1 MDSLSVAILTCSD
14 SRSLAED
21 SAGAALKGLC
31 TARGW
36 TVVEHGI
43 VPDEFTTIAGALEQ
57 LVDEVAPDVIL
68 TCGGTG
74 FSLRDVTPEATQAVC
89 DRMAPGIGEAMR
101 LGSLEVTRRAMLSR
115 ATAGLRRKTLIVNL
129 PGSEKAATECF
140 GFVADQFEHAVQMLA
155 GGGH

>member
-14 SRSLAED
+14 TRSLAED

-31 TARGW
+31 ESRGW
-36 TVVEHGI
+36 TVVDHRI
-43 VPDEFTTIAGALEQ
+43 VSDEFTMIAGTLEVI
-57 LVDEVAPDVIL
+57 VDELIPDVIL

-74 FSLRDVTPEATQAVC
+74 FSMRDVTPEATHAVC

-140 GFVADQFEHAVQMLA
+140 GFVADQFEHAIQMMA